1 MQSVESGKVGR
12 ESPLG
17 YRDGPESFWKDNSCD
32 YDAHCVIINS
42 TPGRSRTK
50 LFEIL
55 FLDLKEIA
63 LLTTQ
68 WLA

>member
-1 MQSVESGKVGR
+1 M
-12 ESPLG
+12 P
-17 YRDGPESFWKDNSCD
+17 NSCD
-32 YDAHCVIINS
+32 YDAHCVIIDS

-55 FLDLKEIA
+55 FLDRKEIA